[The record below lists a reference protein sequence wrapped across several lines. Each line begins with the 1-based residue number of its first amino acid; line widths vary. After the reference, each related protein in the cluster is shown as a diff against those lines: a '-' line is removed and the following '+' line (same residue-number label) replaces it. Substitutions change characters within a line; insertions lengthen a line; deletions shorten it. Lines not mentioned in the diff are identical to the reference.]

1 MTFGLGMD
9 IGGLMGMLDGKVVIV
24 TGAGRGLGRSHAM
37 LMAQEGA
44 SVVVNDLGGEWDGT
58 GADPR
63 AASEVADEITSF
75 GGRAVANFSDVADWE
90 GAQHMINQAIETYGR
105 LDVLVCNAG
114 FVRDRTVFNMTE
126 GEWDDVIRVH
136 LKGHFVPTRWAA
148 AYWRERF
155 KETGEPVSGRII
167 YTASEAGLFGNPGQ
181 PNYSAAKAGIAAL
194 GLVVAREMK
203 RYGVTCNTINPRAR
217 TRMTLNTFDAERLTS
232 PEGEFDVNDP
242 DNVAP
247 WVAYLATDHAGDI
260 TGQTFVCV
268 GDQVQ
273 LMETWHR
280 VGRIRKGKDRWTV
293 AELAEARK
301 ELFGDR
307 APTIGKFGM

>member
-1 MTFGLGMD
+1 
-9 IGGLMGMLDGKVVIV
+9 MGMLDGKVAIV
-24 TGAGRGLGRSHAM
+24 TGAGRGLGRSHAR
-37 LMAQEGA
+37 LLAEEGA
-44 SVVVNDLGGEWDGT
+44 SVVVNDLGGEWDGSGTDT
-58 GADPR
+58 GPAN
-63 AASEVADEITSF
+63 EVAAEITDF
-75 GGRAVANFSDVADWE
+75 GGRAVANLDDVADWE
-90 GAQHMINQAIETYGR
+90 GAQRVVNQAIETYGR

-126 GEWDDVIRVH
+126 DEWDDVIRVH
-136 LKGHFVPTRWAA
+136 LKGHFVPTRWAG
-148 AYWRERF
+148 AYWRERC
-155 KETGEPVSGRII
+155 KETGQPVNGRII

-194 GLVVAREMK
+194 ALVVAREMK

-217 TRMTLNTFDAERLTS
+217 TRMTVNTFGADRLTS

-242 DNVAP
+242 DNVSP
-247 WVAYLATDHAGDI
+247 WVVYLATDHAADI
-260 TGQTFVCV
+260 TGQTFVCG

-280 VGRIRKGKDRWTV
+280 VGRIRKDKDRWTV
-293 AELAEARK
+293 SELIEARN

-307 APTIGKFGM
+307 STNGEQTN

>member
-1 MTFGLGMD
+1 
-9 IGGLMGMLDGKVVIV
+9 MLDGKVAVV
-24 TGAGRGLGRSHAM
+24 TGAGRGLGRSHAL

-44 SVVVNDLGGEWDGT
+44 SVVVNDLGGEWDGS
-58 GADPR
+58 GADTR
-63 AASEVADEITSF
+63 AASEVVDEITDF
-75 GGRAVANFSDVADWE
+75 GGRAVANFADVADWE
-90 GAQHMINQAIETYGR
+90 GAQRMINQAIETYGR

-126 GEWDDVIRVH
+126 DEWDDVIRVH

-155 KETGEPVSGRII
+155 KETGQPVNGRII

-194 GLVVAREMK
+194 GLVVARELK
-203 RYGVTCNTINPRAR
+203 RFGVTCNTINPRAR
-217 TRMTLNTFDAERLTS
+217 TRMTLNTFDAEQLTS
-232 PEGEFDVNDP
+232 PADEFDVNDP
-242 DNVAP
+242 DNVSP
-247 WVAYLATDHAGDI
+247 WVVYLATDHAADI
-260 TGQTFVCV
+260 TGQTFVCG

-280 VGRIRKGKDRWTV
+280 VGRIRKGQDRWTV
-293 AELAEARK
+293 AELMEARD

-307 APTIGKFGM
+307 STSVAKFGR